1 MNGSAEHILLV
12 ESDPD
17 VRELIVYQ
25 ALQPLGYQV
34 QVADDASAAI
44 MQAAKDAPDL
54 VIVDLNLVGLS
65 GKDLLVAFNS
75 QGLQAPVIVIA
86 EKGQENQVIQAFRLG
101 GTDYLL
107 WPARETEV
115 VAAVERALKQVRE
128 RRARQ
133 RLDLQLKETNQE
145 LQRTVRELTTI
156 FAVGKAV
163 ITITDQQVLFDKI
176 VEGMVYVADADCGW
190 LLLRDER
197 TKAFTLTAQRNLPD
211 SWAKKKGQTLDDGIS
226 SLVALSGE
234 TLAINGEP
242 LKRFKLSML
251 GHSAIAVPVKI
262 HQEVIGLLV
271 VVRKADRAF
280 EGTVQSLLEA
290 VADYTS
296 ISLVNMH
303 LFRALQEG
311 AGNAQAGEKKIE
323 EQMLEMQREIQTVLQ
338 SATYPIELLLTGKI
352 GKMSQ
357 EQKKALETAQSSVR
371 RAVQLS
377 TPQRDVG

>member
-1 MNGSAEHILLV
+1 LLV

-17 VRELIVYQ
+17 IRELIVYQ

-44 MQAAKDAPDL
+44 MQAAKESPDL
-54 VIVDLNLVGLS
+54 VIVDLNLIGLS

-75 QGLQAPVIVIA
+75 QGLQVPVIVIA

-115 VAAVERALKQVRE
+115 VSAVERALKQVRE

-163 ITITDQQVLFDKI
+163 ISITNQQVLFDKI

-190 LLLRDER
+190 LLLREER
-197 TKAFTLTAQRNLPD
+197 TKAFILTAQRYLPD

-296 ISLVNMH
+296 ISLVNTH

-323 EQMLEMQREIQTVLQ
+323 EQLLEMQREMQTVLQ
-338 SATYPIELLLTGKI
+338 SATYPLELLLAGKI
-352 GKMSQ
+352 GKLSQ
-357 EQKKALETAQSSVR
+357 EQKKALETVQSSLSKAR
-371 RAVQLS
+371 QLS